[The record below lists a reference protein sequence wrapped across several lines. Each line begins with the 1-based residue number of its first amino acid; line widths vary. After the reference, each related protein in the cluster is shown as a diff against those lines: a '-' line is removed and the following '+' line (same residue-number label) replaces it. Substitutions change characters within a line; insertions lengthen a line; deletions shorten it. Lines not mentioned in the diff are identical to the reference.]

1 MTKKI
6 TQLNVIELKDGVRI
20 AIRYSV
26 FREDGS
32 LYSNNNK
39 ISMKITEGDMET
51 QNKLDDFYNFILQK
65 F

>member
-20 AIRYSV
+20 AITYSV